1 MFSMFNLSSLFNRGL
16 FIHAFVYLV
25 LFLYI
30 SILKDDIKDLTTE
43 TITLKTNL
51 AIEKQNT
58 ENAFLIIDNQNL
70 KIKQLKIDSD
80 KLSQPNNS
88 LNQNLQKRFIT
99 IETPKTDDCLSK
111 LKFYD
116 TLLLEF
122 SNGNYS
128 K

>member
-1 MFSMFNLSSLFNRGL
+1 MFSMLNLSSLFGRGL
-16 FIHAFVYLV
+16 LIHIFAYSIL
-25 LFLYI
+25 LLYI
-30 SILKDDIKDLTTE
+30 SFLKGELRNYDAKVS
-43 TITLKTNL
+43 TLKAHL
-51 AIEKQNT
+51 ATEKEYT
-58 ENAFLIIDNQNL
+58 KNAFLIIDNQNL
-70 KIKQLKIDSD
+70 KIKQLKIDSE
-80 KLSQPNNS
+80 KISKENNI
-88 LNQNLQKRFIT
+88 LNQKLQKRFSM

>member
-1 MFSMFNLSSLFNRGL
+1 MLNLSFLFNRGL

-70 KIKQLKIDSD
+70 KIEQLKIDSE
-80 KLSQPNNS
+80 KISKENNI
-88 LNQNLQKRFIT
+88 LNQKLQKRFST
-99 IETPKTDDCLSK
+99 IETSKTDDCLSK

>member
-70 KIKQLKIDSD
+70 KIKQLKIDSE
-80 KLSQPNNS
+80 KISKENNI
-88 LNQNLQKRFIT
+88 LNQKLKKRFST

>member
-1 MFSMFNLSSLFNRGL
+1 MFSMLKLSSLFNGGL
-16 FIHAFVYLV
+16 IVHLFNYLA

-30 SILKDDIKDLTTE
+30 FILKDDIKDLISETT
-43 TITLKTNL
+43 TLKANL

-58 ENAFLIIDNQNL
+58 ENAFLIIDSQNL
-70 KIKQLKIDSD
+70 KINQLKIDSE
-80 KLSQPNNS
+80 KISKENNI
-88 LNQNLQKRFIT
+88 LNQKLQKRFST

>member
-1 MFSMFNLSSLFNRGL
+1 MLNLSSLFNRGL
-16 FIHAFVYLV
+16 LIHVFIYLA
-25 LFLYI
+25 LSLYI

-70 KIKQLKIDSD
+70 KIEQLKIDSE
-80 KLSQPNNS
+80 KISKKNNI
-88 LNQNLQKRFIT
+88 LNQKLQKRFSM
-99 IETPKTDDCLSK
+99 IEIPKTDDCLSK

>member
-1 MFSMFNLSSLFNRGL
+1 MFSMLKLSSLFNGGL
-16 FIHAFVYLV
+16 IIHLFNYLA

-30 SILKDDIKDLTTE
+30 FILKDDIKDLISETT
-43 TITLKTNL
+43 TLKTNL

-70 KIKQLKIDSD
+70 KIKQLKIDSE
-80 KLSQPNNS
+80 KISKENNI
-88 LNQNLQKRFIT
+88 LNQKLQKRFST

>member
-1 MFSMFNLSSLFNRGL
+1 ML
-16 FIHAFVYLV
+16 
-25 LFLYI
+25 LYI
-30 SILKDDIKDLTTE
+30 SFLKGEVRSYDAE
-43 TITLKTNL
+43 VSTLKANL

-80 KLSQPNNS
+80 KLSQRNNS
-88 LNQNLQKRFIT
+88 LNQKLQKRFST

>member
-1 MFSMFNLSSLFNRGL
+1 MLNLSSLFGRGL
-16 FIHAFVYLV
+16 LIHIFAYSI

-30 SILKDDIKDLTTE
+30 SFLKSEIRSYDAE
-43 TITLKTNL
+43 VSTLKANL

-80 KLSQPNNS
+80 KLSQRNNS
-88 LNQNLQKRFIT
+88 LNQKLQKRFST

>member
-1 MFSMFNLSSLFNRGL
+1 MFSMLKLSSLFNGGL
-16 FIHAFVYLV
+16 IVHLFNYLA

-30 SILKDDIKDLTTE
+30 FILKDDIKDLISETT
-43 TITLKTNL
+43 TLKANL

-58 ENAFLIIDNQNL
+58 ENAFLIIDSQNL
-70 KIKQLKIDSD
+70 KINRLKIDSE
-80 KLSQPNNS
+80 KISKENNI
-88 LNQNLQKRFIT
+88 LNQKLQKRFST